1 MSINIAFRTDASL
14 EIGTGH
20 VMRCLTLARALQ
32 GSGAA
37 CSFITRALPGHLA
50 DRIADEGFDVK
61 LLPKPQGG
69 SFHESCP
76 ISHAA
81 CFKSVRS
88 SNCSF
93 DGFR

>member
-1 MSINIAFRTDASL
+1 MHPDIKASL
-14 EIGTGH
+14 KSLRLHGMALAWDE
-20 VMRCLTLARALQ
+20 LTEN
-32 GSGAA
+32 GES
-37 CSFITRALPGHLA
+37 TRV
-50 DRIADEGFDVK
+50 DT
-61 LLPKPQGG
+61 G